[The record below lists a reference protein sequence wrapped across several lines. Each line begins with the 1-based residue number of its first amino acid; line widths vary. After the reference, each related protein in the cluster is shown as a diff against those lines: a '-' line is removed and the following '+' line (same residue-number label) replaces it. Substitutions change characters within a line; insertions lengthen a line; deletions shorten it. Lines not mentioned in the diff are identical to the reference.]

1 MSYVSFNDRV
11 LDLLNVSGLNWE
23 VSKERLISFEDE
35 APTPMYGTF
44 KKTSREFL
52 GAVRDRYSV
61 YQNWQLA
68 ESLMFAADSLNLTY
82 QDGGQLH
89 GGRKVFLQAS
99 LPEVYIGKSEVKRNL
114 TAINSHDGST
124 CIGFGSSNTV
134 VVCENTFFRAY
145 KDLTKFRHSVQAP
158 DRVKALAM
166 DMNAAI
172 NADKV
177 LISNFKQMADTPLR
191 DEMIERV
198 IKKVFN
204 VSGEQKQDEIST
216 RKKNMVQSF
225 ADALDTEI
233 QLEGSTVWGLFNAVT
248 RYTNHIASN
257 GYDKE
262 QKQTYLMSGGGYHL
276 SNLTYELLMREI
288 GEAVEV

>member
-1 MSYVSFNDRV
+1 
-11 LDLLNVSGLNWE
+11 
-23 VSKERLISFEDE
+23 
-35 APTPMYGTF
+35 
-44 KKTSREFL
+44 
-52 GAVRDRYSV
+52 
-61 YQNWQLA
+61 
-68 ESLMFAADSLNLTY
+68 
-82 QDGGQLH
+82 
-89 GGRKVFLQAS
+89 
-99 LPEVYIGKSEVKRNL
+99 
-114 TAINSHDGST
+114 
-124 CIGFGSSNTV
+124 
-134 VVCENTFFRAY
+134 
-145 KDLTKFRHSVQAP
+145 
-158 DRVKALAM
+158 
-166 DMNAAI
+166 
-172 NADKV
+172 
-177 LISNFKQMADTPLR
+177 MADTPLR